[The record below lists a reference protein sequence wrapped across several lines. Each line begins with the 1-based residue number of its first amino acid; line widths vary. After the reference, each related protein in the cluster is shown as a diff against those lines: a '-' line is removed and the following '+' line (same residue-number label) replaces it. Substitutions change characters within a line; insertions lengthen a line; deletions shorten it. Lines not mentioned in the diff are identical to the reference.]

1 MKNAQRSPNTK
12 SLWCIHHDYFSKKK
26 EPTSFSFI
34 YSSRSLLCVCVIW
47 REQQRNVVFSFVP
60 DVFCF
65 PQDLHDRNK
74 KCWLADEYQMERG
87 RWLKFSYWIFSLMPL
102 AFFVHRF
109 IAPCRT
115 PPNLIARLLAF
126 PDDTL
131 TMQKSKILFF
141 FSFVCVGVTAWHW
154 SLDQPDPT
162 DQFLPEFRLLSPVF
176 HAEFFVSSC
185 ALLGFILRVA

>member
-1 MKNAQRSPNTK
+1 M
-12 SLWCIHHDYFSKKK
+12 
-26 EPTSFSFI
+26 
-34 YSSRSLLCVCVIW
+34 YSSRLFFEKKRTNFFFIYLFLPFLVVCVCHLT
-47 REQQRNVVFSFVP
+47 RAAEECR
-60 DVFCF
+60 
-65 PQDLHDRNK
+65 
-74 KCWLADEYQMERG
+74 
-87 RWLKFSYWIFSLMPL
+87 
-102 AFFVHRF
+102 FFVCSRRLLFSARLARQKQKVLISWWISNGEGSLAKMFLLDFLSDALGFFRSSLHR
-109 IAPCRT
+109 ALSY

-141 FSFVCVGVTAWHW
+141 LSFVCVGVTAWHW

-185 ALLGFILRVA
+185 ALLGFIRRVA

>member
-1 MKNAQRSPNTK
+1 M
-12 SLWCIHHDYFSKKK
+12 
-26 EPTSFSFI
+26 
-34 YSSRSLLCVCVIW
+34 YSSRLFFEKKRTNFFFIYLFLPFLVVCVSFDESS
-47 REQQRNVVFSFVP
+47 RGMSFFRLFQTSFV
-60 DVFCF
+60 FRKTC
-65 PQDLHDRNK
+65 DRNK

-131 TMQKSKILFF
+131 TMQKSKIRFF
-141 FSFVCVGVTAWHW
+141 WALCVWVSPRDIDRWINPTLPTNFYPNSVCC
-154 SLDQPDPT
+154 L
-162 DQFLPEFRLLSPVF
+162 R
-176 HAEFFVSSC
+176 FFTRNFCFKLRASR
-185 ALLGFILRVA
+185 FILRVA